1 MKIPRP
7 LISLITFL
15 VFGSVGFAATS
26 AAPPRLLV
34 EVGAQNLL
42 AGTRQTILSG
52 EYRSAPRFHRVG
64 AMAIVERTEK
74 ESFIGIGGFRTFAIH
89 GTQLTIEGS
98 PGYYQ
103 RSRSGF
109 DLGSRWE
116 FRTGIDW
123 SVPLQHN
130 ITVGLGIAHI
140 SNAGT
145 GYKNPGTEAVR
156 LLIGVPLR
164 R

>member
-1 MKIPRP
+1 MKISRP
-7 LISLITFL
+7 LIPLIISL
-15 VFGSVGFAATS
+15 VFSSAGFAATA

-42 AGTRQTILSG
+42 AGTRQTVLSG
-52 EYRSAPRFHRVG
+52 EYRSAPRFHHIG
-64 AMAIVERTEK
+64 AMAIAERTAE
-74 ESFIGIGGFRTFAIH
+74 ERFIGVGGFRTFGIH
-89 GTQLTIEGS
+89 GTLLTIEGS

-103 RSRSGF
+103 RTRNGF

-116 FRTGIDW
+116 FRTAIDW
-123 SVPLQHN
+123 SLSLSHN
-130 ITVGLGIAHI
+130 VTVGLGIAHI